1 MTRQFYL
8 LHQSE
13 ASFRPAVRAII
24 LPQSYLSLQYILQRA
39 GILTKA
45 TYPVTGITNKKPRTI
60 ENSLGT
66 FDYRHIQADLYHSFS
81 HHEYHGV
88 TYQTASKAKALFD
101 FFYNYPLP
109 REYRSYKTSL
119 AEDLRLKLDE
129 LSVEEQDDFTG
140 YIKGIFTYPPKKA
153 YSSAIQLKL

>member
-1 MTRQFYL
+1 M
-8 LHQSE
+8 
-13 ASFRPAVRAII
+13 
-24 LPQSYLSLQYILQRA
+24 
-39 GILTKA
+39 
-45 TYPVTGITNKKPRTI
+45 
-60 ENSLGT
+60 
-66 FDYRHIQADLYHSFS
+66 
-81 HHEYHGV
+81 

-101 FFYNYPLP
+101 FFYNYPLT